1 VLQEGDG
8 MYDVTALGEIL
19 VDFTPAGDSP
29 RGNRL
34 FERNAGGAPANV
46 LVCLAKLGDS
56 TAFLGKVGDDAPGR
70 FLVETLKAHRVD
82 VGGLRVDPTVPTTL
96 AFVELDAEGGRTF
109 EFRRDPGA
117 DTALAPADVDAAR
130 IADSRIFHFGSL
142 SLTHEPA
149 RSATLL
155 ALSEARKHGLTV
167 SYDPNLRP
175 ALWRDLDEARTQIS
189 SVLKYADVLKLSGDE
204 LAFLTGQDDPEL
216 ASLALQERHGVP
228 LVLVTLGRDGCLWR
242 LRRAMGRQP
251 AFSGLPVVDTT
262 GAGDAFL
269 GAFLH
274 AMVARDW
281 TRVSELDA
289 GELPRMARFAC
300 AVAGL
305 CTTRH
310 GAIPAMPTPDE
321 VAKLLSR
328 SAG

>member
-1 VLQEGDG
+1 

-56 TAFLGKVGDDAPGR
+56 TAFLGKVGDDAAGR
-70 FLVETLKAHRVD
+70 FLVEVLKAHRVD
-82 VGGLRVDPTVPTTL
+82 VGGVRVDPAVPTTL
-96 AFVELDAEGGRTF
+96 AFVELDAQGGRTF
-109 EFRRDPGA
+109 DFRRNPGA
-117 DTALAPADVDAAR
+117 DTTLTPAEVDAAR
-130 IADSRIFHFGSL
+130 IADSRIFHLGSL

-155 ALSEARKHGLTV
+155 ALSEARKHGLMV

-175 ALWRDLDEARTQIS
+175 ALWRDLDEAKTQIA
-189 SVLKYADVLKLSGDE
+189 SVVRYADVVKLSGDE
-204 LAFLTGQDDPEL
+204 LAFLTGEADPEIG
-216 ASLALQERHGVP
+216 SRMLQGHHGVP
-228 LVLVTLGRDGCLWR
+228 LVLVTLGPEGCLWR
-242 LRRAMGRQP
+242 LGRSMGREP
-251 AFSGLPVVDTT
+251 AFSGLAVVDTT

-274 AMVARDW
+274 TLVARDW
-281 TRVSELDA
+281 TRVSEIEP
-289 GELPRMARFAC
+289 GEMPRMVRFAC

-310 GAIPAMPTPDE
+310 GAIPAMPSPDE
-321 VAKLLSR
+321 VARLLSR
-328 SAG
+328 SGG